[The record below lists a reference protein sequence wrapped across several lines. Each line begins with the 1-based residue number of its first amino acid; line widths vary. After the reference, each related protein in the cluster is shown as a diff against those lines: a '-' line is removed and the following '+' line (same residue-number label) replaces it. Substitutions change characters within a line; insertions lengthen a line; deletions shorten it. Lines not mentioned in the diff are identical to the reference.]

1 MAIPKKVKELLE
13 KLLVS
18 EESAPGRSYAVT
30 PLIEM
35 LRSDELT
42 KEDREHLIRY
52 YNFRKRFLDTGRG
65 DAFPDDHH
73 DSRLVVDV
81 PGDTYRDIVPI
92 LAECLNYAGE
102 DLEDFLWVLD
112 DDEKAGRAVPDI
124 DERRAV
130 YKRLQPDYA
139 AEGKELSEKMEQ
151 LDNPFI
157 TTYPLSKATLLGYLE
172 TAVSLVEVYQAMFDY
187 LMSGDGSELPENDR
201 TEHERSPR
209 ETDFSSMYEL
219 FKSKDKKDLPS

>member
-42 KEDREHLIRY
+42 KEDKEHLIRY

-112 DDEKAGRAVPDI
+112 DDEKAGRDVPDI
-124 DERRAV
+124 DERRAI

>member
-42 KEDREHLIRY
+42 KEDKEHLIRY

>member
-35 LRSDELT
+35 LRSDALT
-42 KEDREHLIRY
+42 KEDKEHLIRY

>member
-30 PLIEM
+30 PMIEM

-42 KEDREHLIRY
+42 KEDKEHLIRY

-65 DAFPDDHH
+65 DAFPEDHH

-124 DERRAV
+124 NERRAV

-201 TEHERSPR
+201 AEHERSPR

-219 FKSKDKKDLPS
+219 FKSKDKKELPS

>member
-1 MAIPKKVKELLE
+1 MAIPKKVKELME
-13 KLLVS
+13 KLLVG
-18 EESAPGRSYAVT
+18 EELTPGRSYAVA

-35 LRSDELT
+35 LRDDEMT
-42 KEDREHLIRY
+42 KEDKEHLMRY
-52 YNFRKRFLDTGRG
+52 YNFRKRFLETGRG

-81 PGDTYRDIVPI
+81 PGNTYRDIVPI
-92 LAECLNYAGE
+92 LAECLTYAGE
-102 DLEDFLWVLD
+102 DIEDFLWLLD
-112 DDEKAGRAVPDI
+112 DDEKAGRAPADI

-130 YKRLQPDYA
+130 YKQLQPDYA

-172 TAVSLVEVYQAMFDY
+172 TAVSLIEVYQAMFDY
-187 LMSGDGSELPENDR
+187 LMSGDGTEVPD

-209 ETDFSSMYEL
+209 ETDFSTMFDL
-219 FKSKDKKDLPS
+219 FKNKNKKDLPS

>member
-18 EESAPGRSYAVT
+18 EESAPGRSYAVA
-30 PLIEM
+30 PLVGM
-35 LRSDELT
+35 LRDDELT
-42 KEDREHLIRY
+42 KEDKEHLMRY
-52 YNFRKRFLDTGRG
+52 YNFRKRFLETGRG
-65 DAFPDDHH
+65 DAFPEDHH

-81 PGDTYRDIVPI
+81 PGDTWRDIVPI
-92 LAECLNYAGE
+92 FAECLNYAGE

-112 DDEKAGRAVPDI
+112 DDEKAGRAPADVN
-124 DERRAV
+124 ERRAI

-139 AEGKELSEKMEQ
+139 AEGKELTEKMEQ

-157 TTYPLSKATLLGYLE
+157 STYPLSKATLIGYLE
-172 TAVSLVEVYQAMFDY
+172 TAVSLLEVYQAMFDY
-187 LMSGDGSELPENDR
+187 LMSGDGTDVPETDR
-201 TEHERSPR
+201 PEHERSPR

-219 FKSKDKKDLPS
+219 FKNKNNKDLPS

>member
-1 MAIPKKVKELLE
+1 MAIPKKVRELLE
-13 KLLVS
+13 KLLVG
-18 EESAPGRSYAVT
+18 EETAPGRSYAVT

-42 KEDREHLIRY
+42 KEDKEHLIRY

-65 DAFPDDHH
+65 DAFPEDHH

-92 LAECLNYAGE
+92 LAECLNYASE

-112 DDEKAGRAVPDI
+112 DDEKAGRDVPDI
-124 DERRAV
+124 DERRAI
-130 YKRLQPDYA
+130 YKRMQPDYA

-151 LDNPFI
+151 LNNPFI
-157 TTYPLSKATLLGYLE
+157 STYPLSKATLLGYLE

-187 LMSGDGSELPENDR
+187 LMSGDGSEIPEAER
-201 TEHERSPR
+201 AEHERSPR

>member
-18 EESAPGRSYAVT
+18 EESAPGRSYAVS

-35 LRSDELT
+35 LRDDEMT
-42 KEDREHLIRY
+42 KEDKEHLIRY

-65 DAFPDDHH
+65 DAFPDDQH
-73 DSRLVVDV
+73 DTRLVVDV
-81 PGDTYRDIVPI
+81 PGDTYRDIVPV

-112 DDEKAGRAVPDI
+112 DDEKAGRAPVDI
-124 DERRAV
+124 NERRAI
-130 YKRLQPDYA
+130 YKRLQPDYV
-139 AEGKELSEKMEQ
+139 AEGKELTDKMEQ

-157 TTYPLSKATLLGYLE
+157 NTYPLSKATLLGYLE
-172 TAVSLVEVYQAMFDY
+172 TAVSLLEVYQAMFDY
-187 LMSGDGSELPENDR
+187 LMSGDGSEVPDADR
-201 TEHERSPR
+201 AEHERSPR

-219 FKSKDKKDLPS
+219 FKNKNNKDLPS